1 MGSSGRQ
8 PFSDFG
14 AKSHAMTAGLPTQL
28 TPVHILGTSCAQRR
42 FHLFTP
48 CGRAC
53 ELGNR
58 STLAWPLTCTNV
70 IHPLWTE
77 NTFR

>member
-42 FHLFTP
+42 PNVCMP

-53 ELGNR
+53 EL
-58 STLAWPLTCTNV
+58 PD
-70 IHPLWTE
+70 HPDLSQGTGLHE
-77 NTFR
+77 RCPPSVDTK